1 MKGGFGNFFKQAQDI
16 QAKFQQ
22 MQEDLEKSVVVG
34 ESGAGMVKVEMNGRH
49 DVTKVFL
56 DDSLLQEEKTIIE
69 DLVAAA
75 VNAAVQEVEALK
87 AKSTGDLG
95 ITLPPG
101 FKMPF

>member
-22 MQEDLEKSVVVG
+22 MQENLEKSVVVG

-49 DVTKVFL
+49 DVTKVSL
-56 DDSLLQEEKTIIE
+56 DESLMQEDKAIME
-69 DLVAAA
+69 DLIAAA
-75 VNAAVQEVEALK
+75 VNSAVREVEELK
-87 AKSTGDLG
+87 AKSTSDLG